1 MPPRPNSPR
10 ISYLPA
16 LVSVTILFSRTN
28 ARRLTSTFSPIPAEV
43 NPPSELVF
51 RSRHGRGSGSVSLVL
66 RDQLLLSHVAGHLPS
81 GPFRLSEYRC
91 QLNRS
96 MQHFVEVYWREFE
109 ILRFF
114 LVAGLGA
121 APLGPDPL
129 GYNPTGRFS

>member
-1 MPPRPNSPR
+1 MTGNGAV
-10 ISYLPA
+10 LD
-16 LVSVTILFSRTN
+16 FC
-28 ARRLTSTFSPIPAEV
+28 
-43 NPPSELVF
+43 
-51 RSRHGRGSGSVSLVL
+51 GSFPD
-66 RDQLLLSHVAGHLPS
+66 RD
-81 GPFRLSEYRC
+81 C

-129 GYNPTGRFS
+129 GYNPTGRFSYGNIVVIAHLCFRSSRAARDFAGHRNKLSHPWPW